1 MFLAICDNPSILK
14 IVQLIK
20 IVVVGIQIVVPIILI
35 INISLDFAKGVKD
48 ATAPSKILEIC
59 KYRIIAAIV
68 IFAVP
73 LLVSILLKIVGES
86 TIISSCWNNAT
97 SANIAAAQ
105 EKYEEEEQKRLEEEK
120 KRQEELKEQQKEQ
133 EKQNEIDK
141 TYTDSNS
148 HTNSI
153 NGIKYM
159 IYDQT
164 DSRWGNTKY
173 PNGKTIGAIGCLIT
187 STAVISSSADSSITP
202 LSVFNTSARHEY
214 PSNGVIT
221 MTGND
226 YFTCKWGSITRETIV
241 NDLLSGKVGVIKVE
255 EGSRF
260 TSSQHYMALI
270 DVSSDGNK
278 IFIGNYYS
286 GGSGGWYATSTVLTD
301 VHEYFICTPSQ
312 KLIDKFN

>member
-1 MFLAICDNPSILK
+1 MILGICDNPSILK
-14 IVQLIK
+14 LVQLIK
-20 IVVVGIQIVVPIILI
+20 IVVYAIQIVVPIILI
-35 INISLDFAKGVKD
+35 VTMSLDFAKGVKD
-48 ATAPSKILEIC
+48 GTAPSKILVTC
-59 KYRIIAAIV
+59 KNRIIAAIV
-68 IFAVP
+68 IFLVP
-73 LLVSILLKIVGES
+73 LIVSILLKIVGQS
-86 TIISSCWNNAT
+86 TLLSSCWNNAT
-97 SANIAAAQ
+97 SENIEAAQ
-105 EKYEEEEQKRLEEEK
+105 QKYEEEEKQRLEEEK
-120 KRQEELKEQQKEQ
+120 KRQEELQEQQKEQ
-133 EKQNEIDK
+133 EEQNKIDEA
-141 TYTDSNS
+141 YTTSNS

-164 DSRWGNTKY
+164 DSRWGKVQY

-187 STAVISSSADSSITP
+187 STAVISSSVDPTITP

-241 NDLLSGKVGVIKVE
+241 KDLSSGKVGVIKVE

-301 VHEYFICTPSQ
+301 VHEYFICTPTQ
-312 KLIDKFN
+312 KLLDRFN